1 MFVTYGGQTLRAA
14 DWSLGGLRLEGF
26 GGAVPAPGDHID
38 LKLSMPFQGFDV
50 AFAAKGQV
58 VRSDAETGMFAL
70 RFTELGEREQELLRH
85 FIEELVRGSMS
96 DVADT
101 IQRIDLP
108 VTPVSTKPDVNPG
121 EVVPVNR
128 WPLKTIFFTALY
140 SVLGLFVF
148 SYIAMLG
155 YTNVFRLEVDSAVIS
170 APMVTVQAPN
180 DGHVM
185 WTSFKPGDVI
195 KAGAVVL
202 QVADN
207 QLERDIDLADID
219 IREKQARLAASQHML
234 ADALSQLEDLSTVEG
249 TRIEQAKARLASL
262 KAAAFNANA
271 ILERLRGQFNRGYA
285 TRTQLDLAERD
296 AIAAQSAAKTQAFDL
311 SSQSAMAASSTGSR
325 FFTGNQF
332 LGERARMEAD
342 VKLSEAEIGIA
353 QQRKRVLMEQRLRLA
368 VIAPFDGLVL
378 ELPRVDHSPINRGD
392 VIAVL
397 EQPRSRMVTAYLTQD
412 EVLHVGIGD
421 PATVYVPAFDATL
434 TAKVTSID
442 RTSGFA
448 KEMEARFN
456 FRNTRD
462 RSALVTLQ
470 FATDD
475 VARNVKTFRSGT
487 PVIVIFKSRST
498 NEIVKEITAAFN
510 ALPGFGGASGTPVE
524 NRSFPQE
531 KPKKGQP
538 APAPKAVKPAPA
550 AELRPSQG
558 SAPALP
564 PLRPSQDAISAP
576 SPMPLRPTLPDLPIK
591 LPPAEPL
598 ADSLLRGV

>member
-1 MFVTYGGQTLRAA
+1 MFVTYAGETLRAA

-26 GGAVPAPGDHID
+26 GGAVPAPGDFVD

-50 AFAAKGQV
+50 AFAARGQV
-58 VRSDAETGMFAL
+58 VRNDAEKGMFAL
-70 RFTELGEREQELLRH
+70 RFTELGEREQELMRH

-128 WPLKTIFFTALY
+128 WPVKTIFFTGLY

-185 WTSFKPGDVI
+185 WTSYKPGDVV

-207 QLERDIDLADID
+207 QLEREIDLADID
-219 IREKQARLAASQHML
+219 IREKQAKLGASQHML
-234 ADALSQLEDLSTVEG
+234 ADALNQLEDLSTVEQK
-249 TRIEQAKARLASL
+249 RIEQAQAKLDAL
-262 KAAAFNANA
+262 KAAAVNADA
-271 ILERLRGQFNRGYA
+271 AYKRAQGLYQKGYA
-285 TRTQLDLAERD
+285 TKAQLDVTERD
-296 AIAAQSAAKTQAFDL
+296 AIATESAAKGQSFEL
-311 SSQSAMAASSTGSR
+311 SSQSTLAARSTGLR

-332 LGERARMEAD
+332 LGERAKMEAE
-342 VKLSEAEIGIA
+342 VKLQEAEIDLA
-353 QQRKRVLMEQRLRLA
+353 QQRKRVLMQQRLRLA

-378 ELPRVDHSPINRGD
+378 ELPRVDHASINRGD

-434 TAKVTSID
+434 VATVTNID

-448 KEMEARFN
+448 QEMEARFN

-475 VARNVKTFRSGT
+475 VARNIKTFRSGT
-487 PVIVIFKSRST
+487 PVVVIFKSRST
-498 NEIVKEITAAFN
+498 NEIVKGINDAFK
-510 ALPGFGGASGTPVE
+510 ALPMFGGASGTPSE
-524 NRSFPQE
+524 NRSFTQV
-531 KPKKGQP
+531 KPGAIAPADTPP
-538 APAPKAVKPAPA
+538 APLK
-550 AELRPSQG
+550 LRPSPDAV
-558 SAPALP
+558 SAPP
-564 PLRPSQDAISAP
+564 MVQLRPS
-576 SPMPLRPTLPDLPIK
+576 LTDLPVK
-591 LPPAEPL
+591 TGPDRANPNPL
-598 ADSLLRGV
+598 GASLLRGV

>member
-1 MFVTYGGQTLRAA
+1 MFVSYGGETMRAA

-26 GGAVPAPGDHID
+26 GGAVPAPGAIVA

-50 AFAAKGQV
+50 AFAATGEV
-58 VRSDAETGMFAL
+58 VRNDPAAGMFAL
-70 RFTELGEREQELLRH
+70 RYTQLGERELELMRH

-108 VTPVSTKPDVNPG
+108 ITPVSTAPDVNPG
-121 EVVPVNR
+121 AAVPVSR
-128 WPLKTIFFTALY
+128 WPIKTIFYTGLY

-170 APMVTVQAPN
+170 APLVTVQAPN

-185 WTSFKPGDVI
+185 WTNYKPGDVV

-207 QLERDIDLADID
+207 QLERDIDLADLE
-219 IREKQARLAASQHML
+219 IRDRQAKLEASRHML
-234 ADALSQLEDLSTVEG
+234 ADALSQLEDLSTVEQKN
-249 TRIEQAKARLASL
+249 IEQAQSRLDAM
-262 KAAAFNANA
+262 KAAAANA
-271 ILERLRGQFNRGYA
+271 DAAHKRTQGLYQKGYA
-285 TRTQLDLAERD
+285 TKAQLDVMERD
-296 AIAAQSAAKTQAFDL
+296 AIATSSAVQGQSAEL
-311 SSQSAMAASSTGSR
+311 SSQSTLAARTTGSR
-325 FFTGNQF
+325 YFTGNQF
-332 LGERARMEAD
+332 LGERAKMEAE
-342 VKLSEAEIGIA
+342 VKLQEVELKLAG
-353 QQRKRVLMEQRLRLA
+353 QRKQILMEHRLRLA

-378 ELPRVDHSPINRGD
+378 ELPRVDHASVNRGD

-434 TAKVTSID
+434 MATVTSID

-448 KEMEARFN
+448 DEMQARFN

-462 RSALVTLQ
+462 RSAQVTLQ
-470 FATDD
+470 FATND
-475 VARNVKTFRSGT
+475 VALGVKTFRSGT
-487 PVIVIFKSRST
+487 PVVVIFKSRST
-498 NEIVKEITAAFN
+498 NEIVKEINAAFN
-510 ALPGFGGASGTPVE
+510 MLPTFGGAAGTPSE
-524 NRSFPQE
+524 NRSFTQVRPR
-531 KPKKGQP
+531 KKLP
-538 APAPKAVKPAPA
+538 APAL
-550 AELRPSQG
+550 AER
-558 SAPALP
+558 ALP
-564 PLRPSQDAISAP
+564 PVLRPSQDSVVDAP
-576 SPMPLRPTLPDLPIK
+576 PTALRPSLTDTPISDG
-591 LPPAEPL
+591 PTQPASP
-598 ADSLLRGV
+598 APRRANLLRGV

>member
-1 MFVTYGGQTLRAA
+1 MFVTYAGETLRAA

-26 GGAVPAPGDHID
+26 GGAVPQAGDLID

-50 AFAAKGQV
+50 AFAAKGEV
-58 VRSDAETGMFAL
+58 VRNDPSKGMFAL

-121 EVVPVNR
+121 QVIPVNR
-128 WPLKTIFFTALY
+128 WPVKTIFYTGLY
-140 SVLGLFVF
+140 GVLGLFVF

-170 APMVTVQAPN
+170 APLVTMQAPN

-185 WTSFKPGDVI
+185 WTSYKPGDVV
-195 KAGAVVL
+195 KAGAIVL

-207 QLERDIDLADID
+207 QLERDIDLSDID
-219 IREKQARLAASQHML
+219 IREREAKLGASQHML
-234 ADALSQLEDLSTVEG
+234 ADALNQLADLSTVE
-249 TRIEQAKARLASL
+249 TKRIAQAQAKLDAL
-262 KAAAFNANA
+262 KAAAVNADA
-271 ILERLRGQFNRGYA
+271 AFKRAQGLFQKGYA
-285 TRTQLDLAERD
+285 TKAQLDVAERD
-296 AIAAQSAAKTQAFDL
+296 AISTESAAKGQSFELD
-311 SSQSAMAASSTGSR
+311 SQSTMAARSTGSR

-332 LGERARMEAD
+332 LGERAKMEAE
-342 VKLSEAEIGIA
+342 VKLQEAEIGLA

-378 ELPRVDHSPINRGD
+378 ELPRVDHASINRGD

-421 PATVYVPAFDATL
+421 PATVYVPAFDTTLVAT
-434 TAKVTSID
+434 VTNID

-487 PVIVIFKSRST
+487 PVVVIFKSRST
-498 NEIVKEITAAFN
+498 NEIVKELTAAFN
-510 ALPGFGGASGTPVE
+510 ALPVFGGASGTPSE
-524 NRSFPQE
+524 NRSFTQI
-531 KPKKGQP
+531 KPTRKQP
-538 APAPKAVKPAPA
+538 EPAQPEPAVIAPAPR
-550 AELRPSQG
+550 LQ
-558 SAPALP
+558 
-564 PLRPSQDAISAP
+564 LRPSQDAVVAP
-576 SPMPLRPTLPDLPIK
+576 PVVQLRPSQTDVPVK
-591 LPPAEPL
+591 LAPAKPL
-598 ADSLLRGV
+598 TGIGGASLLRGV

>member
-1 MFVTYGGQTLRAA
+1 MFVTYAGETLRAA

-26 GGAVPAPGDHID
+26 GGALPAPGDLVD

-50 AFAAKGQV
+50 AFAVKGEV
-58 VRSDAETGMFAL
+58 VRNDAGTGMFAL
-70 RFTELGEREQELLRH
+70 RYTELGSREEEVMRH

-121 EVVPVNR
+121 DVVPVSR
-128 WPLKTIFFTALY
+128 WPVKTIFYTCLY

-170 APMVTVQAPN
+170 APLVTMQAPN

-185 WTSFKPGDVI
+185 WTSYKPGDVV
-195 KAGAVVL
+195 KAGAIVL

-207 QLERDIDLADID
+207 QLERDIDLSDID
-219 IREKQARLAASQHML
+219 IRGREAKLAASQHML
-234 ADALSQLEDLSTVEG
+234 ADALNQLDDLSTVEQK
-249 TRIEQAKARLASL
+249 RIAQAQAKLDAL
-262 KAAAFNANA
+262 KAAAINADA
-271 ILERLRGQFNRGYA
+271 AFKRAHGLFQKGYA
-285 TRTQLDLAERD
+285 TKAQLDIAERD
-296 AIAAQSAAKTQAFDL
+296 AIATESAAKGQAFELD
-311 SSQSAMAASSTGSR
+311 SQSTMAARSTGAR

-332 LGERARMEAD
+332 LGERAKMEAE
-342 VKLSEAEIGIA
+342 VKLQEAEIGLA

-378 ELPRVDHSPINRGD
+378 ELPRVDHASINRGD

-397 EQPRSRMVTAYLTQD
+397 EQPRSRMVSAYLTQD

-434 TAKVTSID
+434 VATVTNID

-470 FATDD
+470 FTTDV

-487 PVIVIFKSRST
+487 PVVVIFKSRST
-498 NEIVKEITAAFN
+498 NEIVKELTAAFN
-510 ALPGFGGASGTPVE
+510 ALPVFGGASGTPSE
-524 NRSFPQE
+524 NRSFTQ
-531 KPKKGQP
+531 
-538 APAPKAVKPAPA
+538 VKPRAVAPA
-550 AELRPSQG
+550 AAPLAPAAPLKLRPSEDAV
-558 SAPALP
+558 APP
-564 PLRPSQDAISAP
+564 PVLQLRPSMSDVPVRSGPIRP
-576 SPMPLRPTLPDLPIK
+576 NPNPLG
-591 LPPAEPL
+591 A
-598 ADSLLRGV
+598 SQLRGV

>member
-1 MFVTYGGQTLRAA
+1 MFVTYAGETLRAA

-26 GGAVPAPGDHID
+26 GGALPAPGDLVD

-58 VRSDAETGMFAL
+58 VRNDAATGMFAL

-85 FIEELVRGSMS
+85 FIEELVRGTMS

-121 EVVPVNR
+121 QVVPVSR
-128 WPLKTIFFTALY
+128 WPIKTIFYTGLY
-140 SVLGLFVF
+140 SALGLFVF

-170 APMVTVQAPN
+170 APLVTVQAPN

-185 WTSFKPGDVI
+185 WTSYKPGDVVM
-195 KAGAVVL
+195 AGAVVL

-207 QLERDIDLADID
+207 QLEREIDLADID
-219 IREKQARLAASQHML
+219 IRDKEAKVGASRHML
-234 ADALSQLEDLSTVEG
+234 ADALTQLEDLSTVEQK
-249 TRIEQAKARLASL
+249 RIEQAQSKLDAL
-262 KAAAFNANA
+262 KAAAVNADA
-271 ILERLRGQFNRGYA
+271 AFKRAKGLYDKGYA
-285 TRTQLDLAERD
+285 TKAQLDVAERD
-296 AIAAQSAAKTQAFDL
+296 AIATGSAAKGQSFELD
-311 SSQSAMAASSTGSR
+311 SQSTMAARSVGSR

-332 LGERARMEAD
+332 LGERAKLEAE
-342 VKLSEAEIGIA
+342 VKLQETEISLA
-353 QQRKRVLMEQRLRLA
+353 QQRKHVLMEQRLRLA

-378 ELPRVDHSPINRGD
+378 ELPRVDHASINRGD

-434 TAKVTSID
+434 TATVTNID

-470 FATDD
+470 FTTQD
-475 VARNVKTFRSGT
+475 VARGVKTFRSGT
-487 PVIVIFKSRST
+487 PVVVIFKSRST
-498 NEIVKEITAAFN
+498 NEVVKSINDAFN
-510 ALPGFGGASGTPVE
+510 ALPLFGGASGTPSE
-524 NRSFPQE
+524 NRSFTEE
-531 KPKKGQP
+531 KPDKMGPVP
-538 APAPKAVKPAPA
+538 ADPVPAVIIPA
-550 AELRPSQG
+550 APLQ
-558 SAPALP
+558 
-564 PLRPSQDAISAP
+564 LRPSQDAVATPPILQ
-576 SPMPLRPTLPDLPIK
+576 LRPSMSDVPVRSSPNRPAPDPMGTT
-591 LPPAEPL
+591 
-598 ADSLLRGV
+598 LLRGV

>member
-1 MFVTYGGQTLRAA
+1 MFVTYAGQTLRAA

-50 AFAAKGQV
+50 AFAAMGQV

>member
-1 MFVTYGGQTLRAA
+1 MFVTYAGETLRAA

-26 GGAVPAPGDHID
+26 GGAVPAPGDLID

-50 AFAAKGQV
+50 GFAATGEV
-58 VRSDAETGMFAL
+58 VRNDPATGMFAL
-70 RFTELGEREQELLRH
+70 RYTELGTREEEVMRH

-96 DVADT
+96 DIGDT

-121 EVVPVNR
+121 EVVPVSR
-128 WPLKTIFFTALY
+128 WPVKTIFYTCLY

-170 APMVTVQAPN
+170 APLVTMQAPN
-180 DGHVM
+180 DGHVL
-185 WTSFKPGDVI
+185 WTSYKPGDVV
-195 KAGAVVL
+195 KAGSIVL

-207 QLERDIDLADID
+207 QLEREIDLSDID
-219 IREKQARLAASQHML
+219 IRGREAKLSASQSML
-234 ADALSQLEDLSTVEG
+234 ADTLNQLEDLSTVEG
-249 TRIEQAKARLASL
+249 KRIAQAQAKLDAL
-262 KAAAFNANA
+262 KAAAVNADA
-271 ILERLRGQFNRGYA
+271 AFKRAQGLFQKGYA
-285 TRTQLDLAERD
+285 TKAQLDIAERD
-296 AIAAQSAAKTQAFDL
+296 AIATESAAKGQSFELD
-311 SSQSAMAASSTGSR
+311 SQSTMAARSTGSR

-332 LGERARMEAD
+332 LGERAKMEAE
-342 VKLSEAEIGIA
+342 VKLQAAEIGLA

-378 ELPRVDHSPINRGD
+378 ELPRVDHASINRGD

-421 PATVYVPAFDATL
+421 AATVYVPAFDTTLVAT
-434 TAKVTSID
+434 VTNID

-470 FATDD
+470 FTTDV
-475 VARNVKTFRSGT
+475 VARNIKTFRSGT
-487 PVIVIFKSRST
+487 PVVVIFKSRST
-498 NEIVKEITAAFN
+498 NEIVKELTAAFN
-510 ALPGFGGASGTPVE
+510 ALPVFGGASGTPSE
-524 NRSFPQE
+524 NRSFTQ
-531 KPKKGQP
+531 
-538 APAPKAVKPAPA
+538 VKPGTVAPA
-550 AELRPSQG
+550 AAPL
-558 SAPALP
+558 APAAPLQ
-564 PLRPSQDAISAP
+564 LRPSQDAVAAP
-576 SPMPLRPTLPDLPIK
+576 PAFQLRPSVSDVPVRSGPIR
-591 LPPAEPL
+591 PNPNPL
-598 ADSLLRGV
+598 GASTLRGV